1 MGAGESKSVQGG
13 KGGKDDDDEETK
25 EEEERSEN
33 DASSAI
39 SKAPKASK
47 VSKVSEASEA
57 SKASMTSKT
66 TSMSKES
73 APAASH
79 VASVAS
85 SAVRTSA
92 DAAQTAMLAK
102 GKVPTLLVGLFAAVV
117 LLLLSRF
124 VRKRPAKPATGK
136 KNSSTSDTAVSIQ
149 DLYSS
154 ILVLIVFPFEERSAL
169 SSLTTSPVRGTVLGL
184 FNSAKEPSRVN
195 VAIYDLGDSVHDS
208 IPTELQCSVQVERNM
223 RLKAKHASETD
234 ARAHLMKKCYSG
246 ERFVMTLS
254 WSASLTVHKWD
265 EELLLLYNSAL
276 RKSPNPILTGNCGG
290 RDTVTESSSS
300 SSRRTNRASFPVIR
314 SMGKGGKLDIT
325 YIKTKDDPEDVFES
339 LTWSPAFSFARADA
353 YIDMFICDSIV
364 GSSGMDIT
372 LHTIKLLSYGFKFY
386 ALPFTL
392 AHCNTSLRS
401 PDWRRKRGRR
411 AESASTKPG
420 HVMTMQE
427 VAHVLGVSFAR
438 RVVSKRSKA
447 GLTASPTPLEARLKA
462 GSVEASTIAFT

>member
-1 MGAGESKSVQGG
+1 M
-13 KGGKDDDDEETK
+13 
-25 EEEERSEN
+25 
-33 DASSAI
+33 
-39 SKAPKASK
+39 SK
-47 VSKVSEASEA
+47 VSKVSKASEA
-57 SKASMTSKT
+57 SMTSNKT
-66 TSMSKES
+66 SNSES

-79 VASVAS
+79 AASIAS
-85 SAVRTSA
+85 SAVRASS
-92 DAAQTAMLAK
+92 DAAPTRVTAK
-102 GKVPTLLVGLFAAVV
+102 GKVIVCLFAAVV

-124 VRKRPAKPATGK
+124 VRKRPAKKPQK
-136 KNSSTSDTAVSIQ
+136 KMSSTSDTAVSIQ
-149 DLYSS
+149 DLYHS

-169 SSLTTSPVRGTVLGL
+169 SSLTTSPVQGTVLEL

-195 VAIYDLGDSVHDS
+195 VAIYDLGDSVHDF

-254 WSASLTVHKWD
+254 WSASLTVPKWD

-314 SMGKGGKLDIT
+314 SMGKGGKLDIS

-364 GSSGMDIT
+364 GSTGMDTT
-372 LHTIKLLSYGFKFY
+372 LHTIKFLSYGFKFY

-401 PDWRRKRGRR
+401 PDWRRKRGKR